1 MLDIDNQTDT
11 DIPTDSLESIVE
23 RVLLSENREVKD
35 ISLLLL
41 DKGRSRSYN
50 KKFRGKDSETDVI
63 SFASELAFLPTYGEI
78 IIDLSVA
85 AKQRGERSLDEEVKV
100 LFLHGLL
107 HLLGFD
113 HLSARGRVIMEQ
125 KEKEY
130 YNLIVKEKL

>member
-11 DIPTDSLESIVE
+11 DIPADSLKSIVE

-41 DKGRSRSYN
+41 DKGRIRSYN

-85 AKQRGERSLDEEVKV
+85 AKQKGERSLDEEVKV

>member
-11 DIPTDSLESIVE
+11 DIPTDSLKSIVE
-23 RVLLSENREVKD
+23 KVLLSENREVKD

-41 DKGRSRSYN
+41 DKGRIRSYN

>member
-11 DIPTDSLESIVE
+11 DIPTDSLKSIVE
-23 RVLLSENREVKD
+23 KVLLSENREVKD

>member
-11 DIPTDSLESIVE
+11 DIPTDSLKSIVE
-23 RVLLSENREVKD
+23 KVLLSENREVKD

-63 SFASELAFLPTYGEI
+63 SFTSELAFLPTYGEI

>member
-41 DKGRSRSYN
+41 DKGRIRSYN

-63 SFASELAFLPTYGEI
+63 SFTSELAFLPTYGEI

-85 AKQRGERSLDEEVKV
+85 AKQRGERSLDEEIKV

>member
-63 SFASELAFLPTYGEI
+63 SFTSELAFLPTYGEI

>member
-11 DIPTDSLESIVE
+11 DVPADSLESIVE

-41 DKGRSRSYN
+41 DKGRIRSYN

-113 HLSARGRVIMEQ
+113 HLSTRDRAIMDQ

>member
-11 DIPTDSLESIVE
+11 DIPADSLESIVE

-41 DKGRSRSYN
+41 DNGRIRSYN

-85 AKQRGERSLDEEVKV
+85 AKQRGERSLDEEIKV

>member
-41 DKGRSRSYN
+41 DKGRIRSYN

-63 SFASELAFLPTYGEI
+63 SFTSELAFLPTYGEI

>member
-11 DIPTDSLESIVE
+11 DIPTDSLKSIVE
-23 RVLLSENREVKD
+23 KVLLSENREVKD

-41 DKGRSRSYN
+41 DKGRIRSYN

-63 SFASELAFLPTYGEI
+63 SFTSELAFLPTYGEI

-113 HLSARGRVIMEQ
+113 HLSARGRIIMEQ

>member
-11 DIPTDSLESIVE
+11 DIPTDSLKSIVE
-23 RVLLSENREVKD
+23 KVLLSENREVKD

-113 HLSARGRVIMEQ
+113 HLSARGRIIMEQ